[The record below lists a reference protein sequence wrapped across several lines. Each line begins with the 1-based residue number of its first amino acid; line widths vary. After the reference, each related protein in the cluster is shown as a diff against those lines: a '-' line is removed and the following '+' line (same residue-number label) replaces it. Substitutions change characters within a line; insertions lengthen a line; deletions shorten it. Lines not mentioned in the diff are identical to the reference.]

1 MRALLAQ
8 LNAVPGVIGSVVCD
22 AEGRLLAHAFPP
34 TFEPQRLQEAAL
46 ALADR
51 SAALESALG
60 AVGMLDL
67 RFAAARVVVRA
78 MPGARLLFLCT
89 PSLNLE
95 LLAMSAAA
103 ALRGLERMLGSR
115 PAAPAAPPAAAPA
128 ATPTAT
134 PVATAP
140 GLLWQTVE
148 RIQVLIERSGQDP
161 YRLRGQIALKAGF
174 TLDLVEPDTP
184 DDPARLQKL
193 RAAALAVLGQ
203 PV

>member
-1 MRALLAQ
+1 MRALLSQ

-34 TFEPQRLQEAAL
+34 TFDPQRLQDAAL

-60 AVGMLDL
+60 TVGMLDL
-67 RFAAARVVVRA
+67 RYASARVVVRA
-78 MPGARLLFLCT
+78 MPGARLLFLCS
-89 PSLNLE
+89 PALNLE

-103 ALRGLERMLGSR
+103 ALRGLERMLASHK
-115 PAAPAAPPAAAPA
+115 AAPAAPADGPAAAPVA
-128 ATPTAT
+128 AA
-134 PVATAP
+134 

-161 YRLRGQIALKAGF
+161 FRLRGQIALKAGF

-184 DDPARLQKL
+184 DDPTRLQKL